1 MRKYSTLTAIMY
13 AIFILIG
20 MSFFT
25 AIALLFS
32 ALSGY
37 VEYVPVIIIIAI
49 TLYSWF
55 VLLLFHFF
63 QTKRRKIVFISI
75 AITAILIGMIS
86 PIQHAY
92 KNNIPT
98 MNTEVYVYEY
108 TPFSKNAR
116 IATLDEPSTLRLS
129 DDLPR
134 MDGATALYPLYSAFV
149 QATYPEQEYTPF
161 DSEVMVNTT
170 PDAYSNLFAG
180 KVDMIF
186 VAAPSNSQLKIAQQ
200 KGVELNMIP
209 IGREAFVFFVNQKNT
224 VNGLKFADI
233 QDIYSGKVTN
243 WNEVG
248 GANDS
253 IRAFQRPA
261 DSGSQTALE
270 KVMGETPIMKA
281 PHENISSGMGGIIN
295 EVSQYRNY
303 KNALGYTFRF
313 YSTEMIQNDQIK
325 LLEIDGVAPT
335 KETIRSDAYPLTSEF
350 YIVTTGT
357 KNENVQKFINWILSE
372 QGQLLVEKSGYVAI
386 N

>member
-1 MRKYSTLTAIMY
+1 MRKYSTFTAIMN
-13 AIFILIG
+13 AVFILIG
-20 MSFFT
+20 MSFIT
-25 AIALLFS
+25 AIILLFS

-37 VEYVPVIIIIAI
+37 VEYVPVIIVIAI
-49 TLYSWF
+49 SLYIWF

-63 QTKRRKIVFISI
+63 QTKRRKIVFLSI
-75 AITAILIGMIS
+75 VAAAIMVSMIS

-92 KNNIPT
+92 KNSIPT
-98 MNTEVYVYEY
+98 MNAEVYVFEY
-108 TPFSKNAR
+108 TPFSKHAR
-116 IATLDEPSTLRLS
+116 VATLNEPATLRLS
-129 DDLPR
+129 DELPK

-149 QATYPEQEYTPF
+149 QATYPEKEYDPF

-170 PDAYSNLFAG
+170 PDAYNNLFTG

-186 VAAPSNSQLKIAQQ
+186 VAAPSDSQLKIAQQ
-200 KGVELNMIP
+200 KGLELNMTP
-209 IGREAFVFFVNQKNT
+209 IGREAFVFFANQKNT

-233 QDIYSGKVTN
+233 KDIYSGKVTS

-248 GANDS
+248 GANDP

-270 KVMGETPIMKA
+270 KLMGETPIMKA

-295 EVSQYRNY
+295 EVSEYRNY
-303 KNALGYTFRF
+303 KNAIGYTFRF
-313 YSTEMIQNDQIK
+313 YSTEMVKNDQIK

-335 KETIRSDAYPLTSEF
+335 KESIRSNAYPLTSEF
-350 YIVTTGT
+350 YIVTTQT
-357 KNENVQKFINWILSE
+357 KNDNVQEFINWIQSK
-372 QGQLLVEKSGYVAI
+372 QGQLLVEKSGYVPV